1 MSQWF
6 RAEGSVCVIIDCLS
20 SLFRSFKKTSSYQ
33 HSIVVICL
41 KLTPKPESVL
51 NKKRTHLNRT
61 KQTSKKTAKVSPRT
75 RKNFASKRRQTK
87 EWNFTRVKEK
97 VSSSPLLLFEVN
109 WLRCSIKLKSKLL
122 KELFEASAEQ
132 GTWSACGMKQ
142 RTLNDVWST
151 NKIDGLTLILC

>member
-20 SLFRSFKKTSSYQ
+20 SLFRSLKKTSSYQ

-41 KLTPKPESVL
+41 KLTPKPESVSS
-51 NKKRTHLNRT
+51 KKRTHLNRT

-75 RKNFASKRRQTK
+75 RKNFAGKRRQTK
-87 EWNFTRVKEK
+87 EWNFTRLKEK
-97 VSSSPLLLFEVN
+97 VSPSFLLLFEVN

-122 KELFEASAEQ
+122 KELFESSAEQ
-132 GTWSACGMKQ
+132 GTWSACGMK
-142 RTLNDVWST
+142 LADVWST
-151 NKIDGLTLILC
+151 NRIDGLTLILC